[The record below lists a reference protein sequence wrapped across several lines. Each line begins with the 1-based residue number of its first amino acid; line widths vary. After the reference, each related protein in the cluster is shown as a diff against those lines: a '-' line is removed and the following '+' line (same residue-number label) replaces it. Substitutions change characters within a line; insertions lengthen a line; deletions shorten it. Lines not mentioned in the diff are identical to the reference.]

1 MRRQKKQMLA
11 ELPTLLIW
19 GLILGTAGYWI
30 GWYFGHYTTALG
42 QIHPMGYSIVAFVV
56 ALRLLFWGLD
66 GLTLGYGAYRCAV
79 LLLPAAIAATGA
91 SGYMGCGHNAQ
102 GDCNPPLPQVVLKA
116 MAVYAICFGSWYL
129 AFAGYVFYFLARKTL
144 DFMRT

>member
-1 MRRQKKQMLA
+1 MQRQKKQMLA
-11 ELPTLLIW
+11 ETPTLLVW
-19 GLILGTAGYWI
+19 GLVLAAVGFWM
-30 GWYFGHYTTALG
+30 GWYFGNYSAAPG
-42 QIHPMGYSIVAFVV
+42 QVHPMGYGIVALVV
-56 ALRLLFWGLD
+56 GVLGLFWEVK
-66 GLTLGYGAYRCAV
+66 GLTLGRAVYRCAV
-79 LLLPAAIAATGA
+79 MLLPAAIAATGA

-102 GDCNPPLPQVVLKA
+102 GDCNPPLPQAVLKA